1 VHVKESTSDISQ
13 AKAIAHAFISAFESI
28 FCAPSLGMSSLILA
42 RKPPLALLYKVTLR
56 PSVPSLCFNL
66 YSVNAGLIVFLGGCP
81 SRNKSKLVA
90 GQNSICSRRLL
101 HHNDE
106 HRLQQPAQ
114 V

>member
-66 YSVNAGLIVFLGGCP
+66 YSVNAGNCVFRWMPFTKQEQARCWP
-81 SRNKSKLVA
+81 KLDMLSPLA
-90 GQNSICSRRLL
+90 ASQR
-101 HHNDE
+101 
-106 HRLQQPAQ
+106 
-114 V
+114 